1 MFDSKDHKPKSL
13 DAEKENSSSLSLE
26 QAEVAQLV
34 EFESLSHLSKPS
46 TGLNLIQQ
54 KADAFS
60 EITNLE
66 LLQKKAS
73 TKGVYGQSSA
83 GVIQA
88 KGLPKNLQTGVENL
102 SGQAMNDVNVHYNSK
117 KPEKMGAHAFAQGTD
132 IHLGKGQEKH
142 LPHEAWHVV
151 QQKEGRVKPTVQ
163 KKEKIP
169 VNDDAS
175 LEKEADVMGDKALS
189 LGKQEPEHPQDSVI
203 EFPQKTVQK
212 VEDEENQQEESE
224 QESEEKVSEN
234 ENKAEASD
242 ANSEGE
248 DNKDQDSSAQVEI
261 KPETLVLSGTK
272 GLYAKVSSFFGKET
286 SFGVLQNLIKEYEN
300 TEDDVVKE
308 ELKPKIVGA
317 CDTWLK
323 KHPEPKKS
331 ESRFGKLKSG
341 FNNLIGKTKND
352 DKKRQSIA
360 LIKKRFSETE
370 KASDIKLTTLAD
382 KESIGSKIKGV
393 FGFKTTFKQI
403 EEQYH
408 EYQSETSSIADFGSL
423 VGVLGKAKNIY
434 GLIEDWKENHK
445 DDEKEK
451 LDALTKIQDGILN
464 LFFEA
469 NYKNIISIKVSKL
482 SGAELKNNKIALETL
497 ELVVKLDGKTI
508 TGKGEHIA
516 VTSKGVD
523 FDEISIDYSD
533 SLEISEGFEVKNPK
547 LVVSHQNENYS
558 INAQGALFLDLKI
571 PNLSMNT
578 QGNVEV
584 TYNTKDSK
592 FSSPSLSN
600 ATVSAS
606 MFNDILQ
613 IHAAGIEYENG
624 IFKAKNGNVALTNF
638 NLTSDISDL
647 TFSKN
652 GGVDWST
659 IEINVENEI
668 KAGDVIKLT
677 SPKAV
682 VQGKSDNYKY
692 DISGNLGVNV
702 PLPEGFDLEAS
713 GDVSISGS
721 PVDNSYALS
730 VDGNGALKLTVGDLI
745 QAKAEGVNYDKS
757 KELLTASNASVSLT
771 LFQNQKSAELKSLSV
786 SKKDG
791 IDWELA
797 TFDFGEVGVDGLLSA
812 KQVVASVGGKKDKY
826 EKKASGVLDLNPN
839 LVPGATI
846 NAEGIGVSMNVKDG
860 KWSFGLNGDSLS
872 INLFKNRLKLSS
884 TKLKYENKKFTMETL
899 NAILSLPTGNNVGFE
914 GENVSIVNGII
925 DWDQLKFPFKNPLP
939 KLGPLEFETGDAIL
953 KGKNDDYALGLDLSS
968 NFNSDQINWL
978 KASGKA
984 SLLWNYQNED
994 LPEVTDYDLNI
1005 KGKSPQIPDA
1015 FLPPGIWPISFSLA
1029 MPFPAGPVPM
1039 EAEISFSASAGIGLD
1054 LEGSLSKV
1062 GDATDVSASGT
1073 GVSKVEISIKGSVG
1087 VGSSY
1092 LVKLAGFIKGAAEAT
1107 AGLTLGLDG
1116 KLNKEFKFIS
1126 LEGAYSVDADFI
1138 AKLSAGIEAKALVV
1152 FQKTLY
1158 ELTLKKWELGNSK
1171 KEGKFDFIGNKEK
1184 ENTTTGLF
1192 KGKELSKEDIQ
1203 APPEVEHNTKEYLQA
1218 IGKFNEILKEGNPS
1232 VKEDEAGQ
1240 DALFDNK
1247 MITSKKERLVHV
1259 LEGIIEENLSN
1270 KEFIT
1275 YTKKIGEDEAKL
1287 KAKEKKHTEKMVR
1300 QYEKLE
1306 KAKKGKYISIKAKFR
1321 TDNVAHYTNKI
1332 EDLKEQYKTKVQ
1344 SDLDTLME
1352 YTKKA
1357 SIYQNQINVATTYIS
1372 NIDAILENSELSLST
1387 IDQQIEE
1394 YKTINEQAQK
1404 QKYAIENYLT
1414 DQEFANTEVDYG
1426 KEDD

>member
-1 MFDSKDHKPKSL
+1 LFDSKDHKPKSL
-13 DAEKENSSSLSLE
+13 DAKKENSSSLSLE

-34 EFESLSHLSKPS
+34 EYESLSHLSKPS
-46 TGLNLIQQ
+46 IGLNLIQQ
-54 KADAFS
+54 KADTFS

-73 TKGVYGQSSA
+73 TKGIYGQNSS

-88 KGLPKNLQTGVENL
+88 KGLPKNLQTGIENL
-102 SGQAMNDVNVHYNSK
+102 SGQAMNDVKVHYNSK
-117 KPEKMGAHAFAQGTD
+117 QPEKMGAHAFAKGTD

-163 KKEKIP
+163 KKENIP

-189 LGKQEPEHPQDSVI
+189 LGKQEPENPQNSVT

-234 ENKAEASD
+234 ENKEEASD

-248 DNKDQDSSAQVEI
+248 DNKDQDSSAKVEI

-286 SFGVLQNLIKEYEN
+286 SFGVLQNLIKEYED
-300 TEDDVVKE
+300 TEDDILKE
-308 ELKPKIVGA
+308 ELKPKIVNA

-323 KHPEPKKS
+323 KHPKPEKNKS
-331 ESRFGKLKSG
+331 LFGKLKSG
-341 FNNLIGKTKND
+341 FNRLRGKTKND
-352 DKKRQSIA
+352 DKKRQSIE

-370 KASDIKLTTLAD
+370 KASDIKLTTLSD

-408 EYQSETSSIADFGSL
+408 EYQSETSSIADFSSL
-423 VGVLGKAKNIY
+423 VGVLGKAKKIY

-451 LDALTKIQDGILN
+451 LDSLTKIQDGILN
-464 LFFEA
+464 LYFEA

-497 ELVVKLDGKTI
+497 KLVVNLQGKTI

-516 VTSKGVD
+516 VTSKGID

-533 SLEISEGFEVKNPK
+533 SLEISEGFQVKNPK

-571 PNLSMNT
+571 PNISMNT

-721 PVDNSYALS
+721 PIDNSYDLS
-730 VDGNGALKLTVGDLI
+730 LDGNGALKLTVGDLI

-797 TFDFGEVGVDGLLSA
+797 TFDFGEVGVDGLVSA
-812 KQVVASVGGKKDKY
+812 KQVEASVGGKKDNY

-860 KWSFGLNGDSLS
+860 KWSFGFNGDSLS
-872 INLFKNRLKLSS
+872 INLFNNQLKLSS

-899 NAILSLPTGNNVGFE
+899 NAILSLPTGNSVGFE

-953 KGKNDDYALGLDLSS
+953 KGKNEDYALGLDLSS
-968 NFNSDQINWL
+968 KFNSDQINWL
-978 KASGKA
+978 KASGKT
-984 SLLWNYQNED
+984 SLLWNYQNND
-994 LPEVTDYDLNI
+994 FPEVTDYNLNI

-1015 FLPPGIWPISFSLA
+1015 FLPSGIWPISFSLT

-1054 LEGSLSKV
+1054 LVGSLNKV
-1062 GDATDVSASGT
+1062 GDATDISASGT

-1107 AGLTLGLDG
+1107 AGLKLGLNG
-1116 KLNKEFKFIS
+1116 KLNKEFQFIS
-1126 LEGAYSVDADFI
+1126 LDGSYSIDADFI

-1171 KEGKFDFIGNKEK
+1171 KEGTFDFIGNKEK

-1192 KGKELSKEDIQ
+1192 KGKDLSKEDIQ

-1218 IGKFNEILKEGNPS
+1218 IGKFYDVLKEGNPS
-1232 VKEDEAGQ
+1232 LKEDEADQ
-1240 DALFDNK
+1240 DALFDIK
-1247 MITSKKERLVHV
+1247 MIVSKKERLVNV

-1270 KEFIT
+1270 KEFIA
-1275 YTKKIGEDEAKL
+1275 YTKKIGMDEEKL
-1287 KAKEKKHTEKMVR
+1287 KAKEKKHTEKMER

-1306 KAKKGKYISIKAKFR
+1306 KAKKGEYISIKAKFR
-1321 TDNVAHYTNKI
+1321 KDNVAHYTNKI
-1332 EDLKEQYKTKVQ
+1332 EDLKEQYITKVQ
-1344 SDLDTLME
+1344 SDLDTLIE

-1387 IDQQIEE
+1387 INQQIEE

-1404 QKYAIENYLT
+1404 QKYSIKNYLT